1 MAEGIDTRHSRS
13 CASRAGTSC
22 TCTPSYQ
29 AHVWSKR
36 DGKRIRKTFPTLAA
50 ARSWRT
56 DAKKALQDGKMRAP
70 TPMTLRQAG
79 ELVVAGMKDGSVR
92 KRSGEQ
98 YKPSV
103 IRGYEDDLRKYVFPE
118 LGACKLSEIQ
128 DVDLQEF
135 ADSSGLGASRRRNV
149 LMPVRAIYRYALR
162 RRLVMVN
169 PTTGLELPA
178 VEGTR
183 DRIASPSEA
192 ENLLAAVP
200 EDERSVWATAFY
212 AGLRAGELQ
221 ALRWEDVDLAT
232 GVIHVRHSWDR
243 REGLV
248 APKSKKGERRVPIPA
263 VLRDYLVTR
272 KLRAG
277 GAGFVFGQ
285 GDAPF
290 SYFGL
295 CDRTKRAW
303 RNASLDPITLHE
315 CRHTFASL
323 MIAAGVNAKALSSYM
338 GHSSVTITYD
348 RYGHLMPGNEGEAAG
363 LLDAYLTA
371 QRERADEQARQAM
384 PRDNRATVGDIL

>member
-50 ARSWRT
+50 ARTWRT

-70 TPMTLRQAG
+70 TPMTLREAG

-92 KRSGEQ
+92 KRSGER

-128 DVDLQEF
+128 DVDVQEF
-135 ADSSGLGASRRRNV
+135 ADMSGLGPSRRRNV

-178 VEGTR
+178 VGGTR

-192 ENLLAAVP
+192 EKLLAAVP
-200 EDERSVWATAFY
+200 EDDRSAWATAFY

-221 ALRWEDVDLAT
+221 ALRWEDVDLAN

-243 REGLV
+243 RDGLV

-277 GAGFVFGQ
+277 GTGFVFG
-285 GDAPF
+285 GASPF

-303 RNASLDPITLHE
+303 RNAKLEPITLHE

-363 LLDAYLTA
+363 LLDAYLAA
-371 QRERADEQARQAM
+371 QRERADQQARQAM
-384 PRDNRATVGDIL
+384 LRDNRATVGDIL

>member
-135 ADSSGLGASRRRNV
+135 ADRSGLGASRRRNV

-323 MIAAGVNAKALSSYM
+323 MIAAEVNAKALSTYM
-338 GHSSVTITYD
+338 GHASVTITYD
-348 RYGHLMPGNEGEAAG
+348 RYGHLMPGNEDEAVG
-363 LLDAYLTA
+363 LVDRYL
-371 QRERADEQARQAM
+371 ERATR
-384 PRDNRATVGDIL
+384 